1 MGLGTRFLGCGV
13 PIVHPMGVVGHRP
26 FGIIWPSLLSRTEMI
41 REDPQPSQDATSV
54 LLQDSAPG
62 RVPKDL
68 EVKGLVS
75 TTLRLGKNGGPSS
88 LP

>member
-1 MGLGTRFLGCGV
+1 M
-13 PIVHPMGVVGHRP
+13 HPMGVVGHRP

-41 REDPQPSQDATSV
+41 REDPHPSQDATSV
-54 LLQDSAPG
+54 LQDSAPG